1 MERTRFIDH
10 RGTRILVLD
19 YSGVK
24 SADDALR
31 EIDNS
36 RRIVALQPPKSLLV
50 LTNVREARYNTAVLQ
65 ALKELA
71 SHNEPYVK
79 ASAIVGM
86 SGLHRIAYQ
95 AVILFS
101 RRKIQ
106 VFDEE
111 APAMDWLAQQA

>member
-1 MERTRFIDH
+1 MERTRFMDH

-19 YSGVK
+19 YSG
-24 SADDALR
+24 
-31 EIDNS
+31 S
-36 RRIVALQPPKSLLV
+36 RDPKEAIRAIEHSKQVVAQHPPKSLLV
-50 LTNVREARYNTAVLQ
+50 LTSVRDARYNTAVLQ

-71 SHNEPYVK
+71 QHDEPYVK

-101 RRKIQ
+101 KRKIQ
-106 VFDEE
+106 VFDTEE
-111 APAMDWLAQQA
+111 QGLDWLVTQG